1 MTKFLLKGL
10 LRDRNRS
17 LFPVLIVTVG
27 VATSI
32 VMYCFMHGFMDEAV
46 RSNARLDTGHVKIMT
61 RGYREIAA
69 QLPND
74 MALAGIGG
82 MLAGLERDYPGLEW
96 APRIKFGGLLDIP
109 DENGET
115 RAQGPAFG
123 IAVDLLGKDSRE
135 VERLQLR
142 DALAR
147 GRLPE
152 RPGEILVSEEFASNL
167 DVTIGGTA
175 TLISATSYGSMAI
188 QNFTVAGTLR
198 FGIGPL
204 DRNSVIAD
212 IADIQYALDMG
223 DCAGECL
230 GFFPNLVYNE
240 RAAERIAASFNA
252 GQPPPHDDFS
262 PVMVTLRDQNGLG
275 EYLDIARFRVSFIL
289 FIFFFVMSIVLWN
302 AGLMSGIRRYG
313 EIGVRLA
320 IGESKDHVYRSM
332 LGESLLIGIAGSV
345 TGTAVGLAISY
356 YFQEV
361 GLDISG
367 IMKESTI
374 LIANVIRTKITNTAY
389 YIGFTPGLLA
399 TFLGSAASGIGIFRR
414 QTAQLFKE
422 LEA

>member
-10 LRDRNRS
+10 FRDRNRS

-27 VATSI
+27 VATSV
-32 VMYCFMHGFMDEAV
+32 VMYCFIHGFMDEAV
-46 RSNARLDTGHVKIMT
+46 RGNARLDTGHVKVMT
-61 RGYREIAA
+61 RGYREIAT

-74 MALAGIGG
+74 MALTGVDSLIAV
-82 MLAGLERDYPGLEW
+82 LERGYPELEW
-96 APRIKFGGLLDIP
+96 APRIKYGGLLDIP
-109 DENGET
+109 DESGET
-115 RAQGPAFG
+115 RAQGPTLG
-123 IAVDLLGKDSRE
+123 IAVDLFGGGSRE
-135 VERLQLR
+135 AERLQLAG
-142 DALAR
+142 ALVR

-152 RPGEILVSEEFASNL
+152 KPGEILVSEEFAENL
-167 DVTIGGTA
+167 GVGIGETA
-175 TLISATSYGSMAI
+175 TLISATSYGSMAV

-204 DRNSVIAD
+204 DRNMMIAD
-212 IADIQYALDMG
+212 IEDIRYALDLPDG
-223 DCAGECL
+223 AGELL

-240 RAAERIAASFNA
+240 YEADRITASFNN
-252 GQPPPHDDFS
+252 GVETPHNDFS

-275 EYLDIARFRVSFIL
+275 EYLDIARFRISIIL

-320 IGESKDHVYRSM
+320 IGESKGHVYTAM
-332 LGESLLIGIAGSV
+332 LSESFLIGIIGSI
-345 TGTAVGLAISY
+345 TGTAVGLAVSY
-356 YFQEV
+356 YLQEQ

-367 IMKESTI
+367 MMKESTV
-374 LIANVIRTKITNTAY
+374 LIANIIRAKIDPPAY
-389 YIGFTPGLLA
+389 YIGFVPGLLA
-399 TFLGSAASGIGIFRR
+399 TFLGSAVSGIGIFKR